1 MNRFRY
7 IIHQLLND
15 ITFITVS
22 EHSFMRN
29 FLILLLLLVL
39 LGPLGIDLY
48 LPTIPDIAKDLG
60 SSESVIQSTI
70 ALFILVLGLGQL
82 ISGPLVDRYG
92 RKPIAI
98 VGMVL
103 YIIGAGVAISATT
116 PTVFIASRLLQGVAV
131 CCTSVVAFSCVRD
144 RMNGTEAARAFGFL
158 NGTLNIVPALA
169 PLLGGLLAEA
179 WGWRAPFWFLALYAV
194 IILVLIAVFLP
205 ETRPTNLPKVK
216 IIPLGTYCRILGH
229 RQFII
234 FALVNAGT
242 MGMAL
247 TYVSLAPT
255 VLMGEAQLS
264 PLAFSIV
271 FGINGFWIMF
281 ASYIANHFIHKIGR
295 PACLLVGSSMMA
307 IGCLGL
313 ILGFVVLPE
322 AIQSHW
328 VVYMLPVAC
337 ACTGLAFMM
346 GTATSY
352 ALEPFGN
359 EAGTASALVGF
370 VQMAGGAALGLLAI
384 ALPIAPKLSLA
395 IVMLVGCIFG
405 LVARKASLKLNLS
418 PPHE

>member
-1 MNRFRY
+1 
-7 IIHQLLND
+7 
-15 ITFITVS
+15 
-22 EHSFMRN
+22 MRK
-29 FLILLLLLVL
+29 FLVLLLLLVL

-82 ISGPLVDRYG
+82 ISGPMVDRYG
-92 RKPIAI
+92 RKPVAM

-103 YIIGAGVAISATT
+103 YIIGAGVAIAATT
-116 PTVFIASRLLQGVAV
+116 PTLFIASRLLQGVAV

-205 ETRPTNLPKVK
+205 ETRPANLPKVK
-216 IIPLGTYCRILGH
+216 VIPVETYCRVLGN

-255 VLMGEAQLS
+255 VLMGDAQLS

-307 IGCLGL
+307 IGSLGL

-359 EAGTASALVGF
+359 EAGTASALVGV

-405 LVARKASLKLNLS
+405 LVARKASLRLAE
-418 PPHE
+418 PH

>member
-1 MNRFRY
+1 
-7 IIHQLLND
+7 
-15 ITFITVS
+15 
-22 EHSFMRN
+22 MRN

-98 VGMVL
+98 VGIVL

-216 IIPLGTYCRILGH
+216 IIPLETYCRILGH

-418 PPHE
+418 PPTSD

>member
-1 MNRFRY
+1 
-7 IIHQLLND
+7 
-15 ITFITVS
+15 
-22 EHSFMRN
+22 MRN

-92 RKPIAI
+92 RKPIAM

-103 YIIGAGVAISATT
+103 YIIGAGVAIAATT

-179 WGWRAPFWFLALYAV
+179 WGWRAPFWFLAFYAV

-205 ETRPTNLPKVK
+205 ETRAANLPKVK
-216 IIPLGTYCRILGH
+216 VIPVETYCRVLGN

-242 MGMAL
+242 MGMTL

-255 VLMGEAQLS
+255 VLMGDAQLS

-370 VQMAGGAALGLLAI
+370 VQMAGGAGLGLLAI

-395 IVMLVGCIFG
+395 IVMLIGCIFG
-405 LVARKASLKLNLS
+405 LVARKTSLKLNQQSNITSL
-418 PPHE
+418 

>member
-1 MNRFRY
+1 
-7 IIHQLLND
+7 
-15 ITFITVS
+15 
-22 EHSFMRN
+22 MRN

-92 RKPIAI
+92 RKPIAM

-103 YIIGAGVAISATT
+103 YIIGAGVAIAATT

-205 ETRPTNLPKVK
+205 ETRPANLPKVK
-216 IIPLGTYCRILGH
+216 VIPVETYCRVLGN

-255 VLMGEAQLS
+255 VSMGDAQLS

-370 VQMAGGAALGLLAI
+370 VQMAGGAGLGLLAI

-395 IVMLVGCIFG
+395 IVMLIGCIFG
-405 LVARKASLKLNLS
+405 LVARKASLRLAE
-418 PPHE
+418 PH

>member
-1 MNRFRY
+1 
-7 IIHQLLND
+7 
-15 ITFITVS
+15 
-22 EHSFMRN
+22 MRN

-82 ISGPLVDRYG
+82 VSGPLVDKYG
-92 RKPIAI
+92 RKPVAIA
-98 VGMVL
+98 GMLL
-103 YIIGAGVAISATT
+103 YIAGSGVAIIATT
-116 PTVFIASRLLQGVAV
+116 SEVFIASRLLQGVAV

-179 WGWRAPFWFLALYAV
+179 WGWRAPFWFLALYALV
-194 IILVLIAVFLP
+194 ILVLIVIFLP
-205 ETRPTNLPKVK
+205 ETRPTDLPQVK
-216 IIPLGTYCRILGH
+216 NKLFKTYWRILGNG
-229 RQFII
+229 QFMT

-247 TYVSLAPT
+247 TYVSLAPS
-255 VLMGEAQLS
+255 VLMGDAGLT

-281 ASYIANHFIHKIGR
+281 ASYIANYFIHKIGR
-295 PACLLVGSSMMA
+295 PTCLLVGSSMMA
-307 IGCLGL
+307 LGCLGL
-313 ILGFVVLPE
+313 LLGFVVLPE
-322 AIQSHW
+322 LRQNHW
-328 VVYMLPVAC
+328 IVYMLPVAC

-352 ALEPFGN
+352 ALEPFGQ

-370 VQMAGGAALGLLAI
+370 VQMAGGAALGLFAI
-384 ALPIAPKLSLA
+384 SLPIAPKLSLA
-395 IVMLVGCIFG
+395 IVMLVGCVLG
-405 LVARKASLKLNLS
+405 LVARKASLKLAEPHLNL
-418 PPHE
+418 

>member
-1 MNRFRY
+1 
-7 IIHQLLND
+7 
-15 ITFITVS
+15 
-22 EHSFMRN
+22 MRN

-82 ISGPLVDRYG
+82 VSGPLVDKYG
-92 RKPIAI
+92 RKPVAIAGMLLYI
-98 VGMVL
+98 VGS
-103 YIIGAGVAISATT
+103 GVAIMATSSE
-116 PTVFIASRLLQGVAV
+116 VFIASRLLQGVAV

-179 WGWRAPFWFLALYAV
+179 WGWRAPFWFLALYALV
-194 IILVLIAVFLP
+194 ILVLIVIFLP
-205 ETRPTNLPKVK
+205 ETRPTDLPQVK
-216 IIPLGTYCRILGH
+216 NKLFKTYWRILGNG
-229 RQFII
+229 QFMT

-247 TYVSLAPT
+247 TYVSLAPS
-255 VLMGEAQLS
+255 VLMGDAGLT

-281 ASYIANHFIHKIGR
+281 ASYVANYFIHKIGR
-295 PACLLVGSSMMA
+295 PTCLLIGSSMMA
-307 IGCLGL
+307 VGALGL
-313 ILGFVVLPE
+313 LLGFVVLPE
-322 AIQSHW
+322 LLQNHW

-352 ALEPFGN
+352 ALEPFGQ

-370 VQMAGGAALGLLAI
+370 VQMAGGAALGLFAI
-384 ALPIAPKLSLA
+384 SLPIAPKLSLA

-405 LVARKASLKLNLS
+405 LVARKASLKLAES
-418 PPHE
+418 H

>member
-1 MNRFRY
+1 
-7 IIHQLLND
+7 
-15 ITFITVS
+15 
-22 EHSFMRN
+22 MRK
-29 FLILLLLLVL
+29 FLVLLLLLVL

-82 ISGPLVDRYG
+82 ISGPMVDRYG
-92 RKPIAI
+92 RKPVAM

-103 YIIGAGVAISATT
+103 YIIGAGVAIAATT
-116 PTVFIASRLLQGVAV
+116 PTLFIASRLLQGVAV

-205 ETRPTNLPKVK
+205 ETRPANLPKVK
-216 IIPLGTYCRILGH
+216 VIPVETYCRVLGN

-255 VLMGEAQLS
+255 VLMGGAQLS

-307 IGCLGL
+307 IGSLGL

-405 LVARKASLKLNLS
+405 LVARKASLRLAE
-418 PPHE
+418 PH

>member
-1 MNRFRY
+1 
-7 IIHQLLND
+7 
-15 ITFITVS
+15 
-22 EHSFMRN
+22 MRN

-92 RKPIAI
+92 RKPIAM

-103 YIIGAGVAISATT
+103 YIIGAGVAIAATT
-116 PTVFIASRLLQGVAV
+116 PTLFIASRLLQGVAV

-205 ETRPTNLPKVK
+205 ETRPANLPKVK
-216 IIPLGTYCRILGH
+216 VIPVETYCRVLGN

-255 VLMGEAQLS
+255 VLMGDAQLS
-264 PLAFSIV
+264 PLVFSIV

-313 ILGFVVLPE
+313 ILGFVMLPE

-370 VQMAGGAALGLLAI
+370 VQMAGGAGLGLLAI

-395 IVMLVGCIFG
+395 IVMLIGCIFG
-405 LVARKASLKLNLS
+405 LVARKASLRLAE
-418 PPHE
+418 PH

>member
-1 MNRFRY
+1 
-7 IIHQLLND
+7 
-15 ITFITVS
+15 
-22 EHSFMRN
+22 MRK
-29 FLILLLLLVL
+29 FLVLLLLLVL

-82 ISGPLVDRYG
+82 ISGPMVDRYG
-92 RKPIAI
+92 RKPVAM

-103 YIIGAGVAISATT
+103 YIIGAGVAIAATT
-116 PTVFIASRLLQGVAV
+116 PTLFIASRLLQGVAV

-205 ETRPTNLPKVK
+205 ETRPANLPKVK
-216 IIPLGTYCRILGH
+216 VIPVETYCRVLGN

-255 VLMGEAQLS
+255 VLMGDAQLS

-307 IGCLGL
+307 IGSLGL

-370 VQMAGGAALGLLAI
+370 VQMAGGAGLGLLAI

-405 LVARKASLKLNLS
+405 LVARKASLRLAE
-418 PPHE
+418 PH

>member
-1 MNRFRY
+1 
-7 IIHQLLND
+7 
-15 ITFITVS
+15 
-22 EHSFMRN
+22 MRN

-92 RKPIAI
+92 RKPIAM

-103 YIIGAGVAISATT
+103 YIIGAGVAIAATT
-116 PTVFIASRLLQGVAV
+116 PTLFIASRLLQGVAV

-194 IILVLIAVFLP
+194 TILVLIAVFLP
-205 ETRPTNLPKVK
+205 ETRPANLPKVK
-216 IIPLGTYCRILGH
+216 VIPVETYCRVLGN

-255 VLMGEAQLS
+255 VLMGDAQLS

-281 ASYIANHFIHKIGR
+281 ASYIANHFIHNIGR

-405 LVARKASLKLNLS
+405 LVARKTSLKLIGS
-418 PPHE
+418 H

>member
-1 MNRFRY
+1 
-7 IIHQLLND
+7 
-15 ITFITVS
+15 
-22 EHSFMRN
+22 MRN

-48 LPTIPDIAKDLG
+48 LPTIPDIAKELG

-92 RKPIAI
+92 RKPVAIA
-98 VGMVL
+98 GMLL
-103 YIIGAGVAISATT
+103 YIIGAGVAIVATA

-179 WGWRAPFWFLALYAV
+179 WGWRAPFWFLALYALV
-194 IILVLIAVFLP
+194 ILVLTVAFLP
-205 ETRPTNLPKVK
+205 ETRPANLPKAK
-216 IIPLGTYCRILGH
+216 IIPLKTYWRILGNY
-229 RQFII
+229 QFII

-255 VLMGEAQLS
+255 VLMGDAQLS

-281 ASYIANHFIHKIGR
+281 ASYIANYFIHKIGR
-295 PACLLVGSSMMA
+295 PTCLLVGSLMMA
-307 IGCLGL
+307 LGCLGL
-313 ILGFVVLPE
+313 LLGFVVLPVE
-322 AIQSHW
+322 IQRHW
-328 VVYMLPVAC
+328 LVYMLPVAC

-352 ALEPFGN
+352 ALEPFGQ

-370 VQMAGGAALGLLAI
+370 VQMAGGAALGLCAI
-384 ALPIAPKLSLA
+384 GLPIVPKLSLA
-395 IVMLVGCIFG
+395 IVMLVGCLFG
-405 LVARKASLKLNLS
+405 LIARKTSLSFASHSLTKAG
-418 PPHE
+418 

>member
-1 MNRFRY
+1 
-7 IIHQLLND
+7 
-15 ITFITVS
+15 
-22 EHSFMRN
+22 MRN

-48 LPTIPDIAKDLG
+48 LPTIPDIARDLG

-92 RKPIAI
+92 RKPVAIA
-98 VGMVL
+98 GMVL
-103 YIIGAGVAISATT
+103 YIIGAGVAIVATT
-116 PTVFIASRLLQGVAV
+116 PVVFIASRLLQGVAV

-144 RMNGTEAARAFGFL
+144 RMNATEAARAFGFL

-179 WGWRAPFWFLALYAV
+179 WGWRAPFWFLALYALV
-194 IILVLIAVFLP
+194 ILVLIIILLP
-205 ETRPTNLPKVK
+205 ETRPTNLPAVK
-216 IIPLGTYCRILGH
+216 TTQLKTYWRILGD

-247 TYVSLAPT
+247 TYVSLAPS
-255 VLMGEAQLS
+255 VLMGDAQLT
-264 PLAFSIV
+264 PLEFSIV

-281 ASYIANHFIHKIGR
+281 ASYIANYFIHKIGR
-295 PACLLVGSSMMA
+295 PTCLLVGSTMMA
-307 IGCLGL
+307 LGCLGL
-313 ILGFVVLPE
+313 LLGFILLSEQV
-322 AIQSHW
+322 QNHW
-328 VVYMLPVAC
+328 AVYMLPVAC

-370 VQMAGGAALGLLAI
+370 VQMAGGAGLGLFAI

-395 IVMLVGCIFG
+395 IVMLIGCIFG
-405 LVARKASLKLNLS
+405 LVARKASLKLTKDES
-418 PPHE
+418 H

>member
-1 MNRFRY
+1 
-7 IIHQLLND
+7 
-15 ITFITVS
+15 
-22 EHSFMRN
+22 MRN

-205 ETRPTNLPKVK
+205 ETRPTNLAKVK
-216 IIPLGTYCRILGH
+216 IIPLETYCRILGH

-405 LVARKASLKLNLS
+405 LVARKASLKLNLN
-418 PPHE
+418 PPTSD

>member
-1 MNRFRY
+1 
-7 IIHQLLND
+7 
-15 ITFITVS
+15 
-22 EHSFMRN
+22 MRK

-48 LPTIPDIAKDLG
+48 LPTIPAIAKDLD

-98 VGMVL
+98 AGIIL
-103 YIIGAGVAISATT
+103 YIMGSVVAIFATT
-116 PTVFIASRLLQGVAV
+116 SSVFIASRLLQGIAV
-131 CCTSVVAFSCVRD
+131 CCTSVVAFSSVRD

-194 IILVLIAVFLP
+194 VILLLTVMFLP
-205 ETRPTNLPKVK
+205 ETRPVSAQQVK
-216 IIPLGTYCRILGH
+216 KIQFGNYLRILRSNH
-229 RQFII
+229 FLI

-247 TYVSLAPT
+247 TYVSLAPS
-255 VLMGEAQLS
+255 VLMGDAKLS
-264 PLAFSIV
+264 PLEFSIV

-281 ASYIANHFIHKIGR
+281 ASYIANFFIHKIGR
-295 PACLLVGSSMMA
+295 PTCLLIGSTMMA
-307 IGCLGL
+307 LGCLGL
-313 ILGFVVLPE
+313 LFGVFVLSID
-322 AIQSHW
+322 IQNHW
-328 VVYMLPVAC
+328 LVYMLPVIC

-352 ALEPFGN
+352 ALEPFGH

-370 VQMAGGAALGLLAI
+370 VQMAGGATLGLLAI
-384 ALPIAPKLSLA
+384 ALPVQPKLSLA
-395 IVMLVGCIFG
+395 LVMLIGCIFG
-405 LVARKASLKLNLS
+405 LVARKTSLKREAIIES
-418 PPHE
+418 I

>member
-1 MNRFRY
+1 
-7 IIHQLLND
+7 
-15 ITFITVS
+15 
-22 EHSFMRN
+22 MRK
-29 FLILLLLLVL
+29 FLVLLLLLVL

-82 ISGPLVDRYG
+82 ISGPMVDRYG
-92 RKPIAI
+92 RKPVAM

-103 YIIGAGVAISATT
+103 YIIGAGVAIAATT
-116 PTVFIASRLLQGVAV
+116 PTLFIASRLLQGVAV

-205 ETRPTNLPKVK
+205 ETRPANLPKVK
-216 IIPLGTYCRILGH
+216 VIPVETYCRVLGN

-255 VLMGEAQLS
+255 VLMGDAQLS

-307 IGCLGL
+307 IGSLGL

-405 LVARKASLKLNLS
+405 LVARKASLRLAE
-418 PPHE
+418 PH

>member
-1 MNRFRY
+1 
-7 IIHQLLND
+7 
-15 ITFITVS
+15 
-22 EHSFMRN
+22 MRN

-82 ISGPLVDRYG
+82 VSGPLVDKYG
-92 RKPIAI
+92 RKPVAIAGMLLYI
-98 VGMVL
+98 VGS
-103 YIIGAGVAISATT
+103 GVAIMATT
-116 PTVFIASRLLQGVAV
+116 SEVFIASRLLQGVAV

-179 WGWRAPFWFLALYAV
+179 WGWRAPFWFLALYALV
-194 IILVLIAVFLP
+194 ILVLIVIFLP
-205 ETRPTNLPKVK
+205 ETRPTDLPQVK
-216 IIPLGTYCRILGH
+216 NKLFKTYWRILGNG
-229 RQFII
+229 QFMT

-247 TYVSLAPT
+247 TYVSLAPS
-255 VLMGEAQLS
+255 VLMGDAGLT

-281 ASYIANHFIHKIGR
+281 ASYVANYFIHKIGR
-295 PACLLVGSSMMA
+295 PTCLLIGSSMMA
-307 IGCLGL
+307 VGALGL
-313 ILGFVVLPE
+313 LLGFVVLPE
-322 AIQSHW
+322 LLQNHW

-352 ALEPFGN
+352 ALEPFGQ

-370 VQMAGGAALGLLAI
+370 VQMAGGAALGLFAI
-384 ALPIAPKLSLA
+384 SLPIAPKLSLA

-405 LVARKASLKLNLS
+405 LVARKASLKLAES
-418 PPHE
+418 H

>member
-1 MNRFRY
+1 
-7 IIHQLLND
+7 
-15 ITFITVS
+15 
-22 EHSFMRN
+22 MRK
-29 FLILLLLLVL
+29 FLVLLLLLVL

-82 ISGPLVDRYG
+82 ISGPMVDRYG
-92 RKPIAI
+92 RKPVAM

-103 YIIGAGVAISATT
+103 YIIGAGVAIAATT
-116 PTVFIASRLLQGVAV
+116 PTLFIASRLLQGVAV

-205 ETRPTNLPKVK
+205 ETRPANLPKVK
-216 IIPLGTYCRILGH
+216 VIPVETYCRVLGN

-255 VLMGEAQLS
+255 VLMGDAQLS

-307 IGCLGL
+307 IGSLGL

-405 LVARKASLKLNLS
+405 LVARKASLRLEE
-418 PPHE
+418 PH

>member
-1 MNRFRY
+1 
-7 IIHQLLND
+7 
-15 ITFITVS
+15 
-22 EHSFMRN
+22 MRN

-216 IIPLGTYCRILGH
+216 IIPLETYCRILGH

-384 ALPIAPKLSLA
+384 ALPIVPKLSLA

-418 PPHE
+418 PPTSD

>member
-1 MNRFRY
+1 
-7 IIHQLLND
+7 
-15 ITFITVS
+15 
-22 EHSFMRN
+22 MRN

-418 PPHE
+418 PPTSD

>member
-1 MNRFRY
+1 
-7 IIHQLLND
+7 
-15 ITFITVS
+15 
-22 EHSFMRN
+22 MRN

>member
-1 MNRFRY
+1 
-7 IIHQLLND
+7 
-15 ITFITVS
+15 
-22 EHSFMRN
+22 MRK

-92 RKPIAI
+92 RKPIAM

-103 YIIGAGVAISATT
+103 YIIGAGVAIAATT

-194 IILVLIAVFLP
+194 IIMVLVAVFLP
-205 ETRPTNLPKVK
+205 ETRPANLPKVK
-216 IIPLGTYCRILGH
+216 VIPVQTYCRVLGN

-255 VLMGEAQLS
+255 VLMGDAQLS

-313 ILGFVVLPE
+313 ILGFVVLPD

-328 VVYMLPVAC
+328 AVYMLPVAC

-370 VQMAGGAALGLLAI
+370 VQMAGGAGLGLLAI

-395 IVMLVGCIFG
+395 IVMLIGCIFG
-405 LVARKASLKLNLS
+405 LVARKASLRLVE
-418 PPHE
+418 PH

>member
-1 MNRFRY
+1 
-7 IIHQLLND
+7 
-15 ITFITVS
+15 
-22 EHSFMRN
+22 MRN
-29 FLILLLLLVL
+29 FLVLLLLLVL

-70 ALFILVLGLGQL
+70 ALFILVLGVGQL
-82 ISGPLVDRYG
+82 VSGPLVDRYG

-98 VGMVL
+98 AGIII
-103 YIIGAGVAISATT
+103 YIIGALVAISASTS
-116 PTVFIASRLLQGVAV
+116 TVFIVSRLLQGTAV

-194 IILVLIAVFLP
+194 LILILVIRFLP
-205 ETRPTNLPKVK
+205 ETRPASLQSVK
-216 IIPLGTYCRILGH
+216 KIQLKNYTRILLSH
-229 RQFII
+229 HFLI

-247 TYVSLAPT
+247 TYVSLAPS
-255 VLMGEAQLS
+255 VLMGDAKLS
-264 PLAFSIV
+264 PLAFSVV

-281 ASYIANHFIHKIGR
+281 VSYIANYFIHKIGR
-295 PACLLVGSSMMA
+295 PTCLLIGSLMM
-307 IGCLGL
+307 ILGSLGL
-313 ILGFVVLPE
+313 LLGFMLLP
-322 AIQSHW
+322 IDVQSHW
-328 VVYMLPVAC
+328 IVYMLPVAC
-337 ACTGLAFMM
+337 ACSGLAFMM

-370 VQMAGGAALGLLAI
+370 VQMAGGAALGLFAI
-384 ALPIAPKLSLA
+384 SLPISPKLSLA
-395 IVMLVGCIFG
+395 LVMLVGCIFG
-405 LVARKASLKLNLS
+405 LIARKTSLGLAVSS
-418 PPHE
+418 PK